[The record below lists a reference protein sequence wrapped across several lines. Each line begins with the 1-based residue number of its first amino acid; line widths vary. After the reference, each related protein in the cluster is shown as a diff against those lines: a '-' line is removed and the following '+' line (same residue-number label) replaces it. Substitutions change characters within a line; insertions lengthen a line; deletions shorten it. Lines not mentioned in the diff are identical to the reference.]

1 MNKMQFLIHIRRRVY
16 IFMSSV
22 IGIHRYFKL
31 GIFLVLVCL
40 GCILVSVPAVSQT
53 QLPNPIKIG
62 VRTTAYPIGNNVR
75 PDKAGGFCGIFG
87 EQLKQELA
95 SKNKQI
101 KVQYIDV
108 EPRYDGLNQGQVDLE
123 CGPNSLASNTISTT
137 KDIKFSNPFHQ
148 TGVKLLLKNKL
159 AQELMSKDKEL
170 TDIKIGVVRATNT
183 FNLLENRSDI
193 DEFYNSRDEALN
205 ALDNDKIQAFASDA
219 LIIWTLL
226 KKGVNHPKKLHRK
239 EYANSG
245 YTIYPEISSEI
256 SYLIKSP
263 TEQYAMAVKDGT
275 RFATPLLNAINSTL
289 TRKEI
294 DQAKEELN
302 KYEKGEC
309 VGFWCDMKKA
319 LSFFMEK
326 LWEIILFFIA
336 IISNLVSNI
345 LTTDEQ
351 KKYARLIAG
360 ISFILCM
367 IMIVIKFVIWVV

>member
-31 GIFLVLVCL
+31 GIFLILVCL
-40 GCILVSVPAVSQT
+40 GCILISVPAVSQT

-108 EPRYDGLNQGQVDLE
+108 EPRYDGLIQGQVDLE

-159 AQELMSKDKEL
+159 AQELISKDKEL

-226 KKGVNHPKKLHRK
+226 KKGVNHPKKLPRK
-239 EYANSG
+239 EYENSG

-256 SYLIKSP
+256 SYLIESP
-263 TEQYAMAVKDGT
+263 TEQYAIAVKDSAK
-275 RFATPLLNAINSTL
+275 FATPLLNAINSTL
-289 TRKEI
+289 NRREI
-294 DQAKEELN
+294 QQAKEELN
-302 KYEKGEC
+302 KYEQGEC
-309 VGFWCDMKKA
+309 VGFWCNSKKI
-319 LSFFMEK
+319 LSLAMDVI
-326 LWEIILFFIA
+326 WELILFLIA
-336 IISNLVSNI
+336 IISGLISNI
-345 LTTDEQ
+345 LPRDKQ
-351 KKYARLIAG
+351 KKAAWLITI
-360 ISFILCM
+360 ISLVLCLIMMVFKIL
-367 IMIVIKFVIWVV
+367 IGVV